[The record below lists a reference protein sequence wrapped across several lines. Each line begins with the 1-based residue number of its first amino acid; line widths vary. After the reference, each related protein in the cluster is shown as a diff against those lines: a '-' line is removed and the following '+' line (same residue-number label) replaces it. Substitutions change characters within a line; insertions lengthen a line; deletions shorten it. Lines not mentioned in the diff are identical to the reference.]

1 MMGLVIKVLGFW
13 FLLLVIAVASGG
25 LRTAFLQ
32 PALGE
37 LRAHQAGTLIVC
49 VVFAAL
55 IAWFTHATTLTPRQA
70 ILVGVLWVAMTVAF
84 ETGMVRI
91 WMGRPWG
98 DVFADYNL
106 LKGRIW
112 PLVLLTVLAVPY
124 IVASLW
130 PPDRN

>member
-1 MMGLVIKVLGFW
+1 MIGLALKVLGFW

-25 LRTAFLQ
+25 LRTSFLQ

-55 IAWFTHATTLTPRQA
+55 IAWFTHAAALTPRQA
-70 ILVGVLWVAMTVAF
+70 IPIGVLWVIMTVAF
-84 ETGMVRI
+84 ETGMVRV
-91 WMGRPWG
+91 WMGRPWS

-112 PLVLLTVLAVPY
+112 PLVLLTLL
-124 IVASLW
+124 VAPCIAACLW
-130 PPDRN
+130 AQDRS